1 LILLYNNLNK
11 KDKKIKI
18 DIRTINNVDEIYT
31 KNNTQIKNKLYKNI
45 NNKIIYDFFSDEVI
59 VIIIFQN
66 LN

>member
-1 LILLYNNLNK
+1 MILLYNNLNK

>member
-1 LILLYNNLNK
+1 LNK